1 MFRPETEES
10 DWRELAKLA
19 RRVASRLVPWDR
31 AEDIS
36 QEVFLLLFASDPPRD
51 ARTFVSAVARR
62 LALSHLR
69 SERRRQVRER
79 AYAEGLHVPL
89 IGSGPRSDD
98 SLELRQLP
106 ARERLLAG
114 MLFEGLT
121 VREIGERLRV
131 PKSSVQREI
140 ENLRLQFGRPA
151 APGSGS
157 RRMKS
162 LRSRPTISTNCSTK
176 MAMLPARGF

>member
-10 DWRELAKLA
+10 DWRELAELA

-51 ARTFVSAVARR
+51 ARTYVSAVARR

-69 SERRRQVRER
+69 SERRRQERER
-79 AYAEGLHVPL
+79 AYAEGLYVPL
-89 IGSGPRSDD
+89 IGPGPRSDD
-98 SLELRQLP
+98 SLELRRLP
-106 ARERLLAG
+106 ARERLLAT
-114 MLFEGLT
+114 MLYEGLT
-121 VREIGERLRV
+121 VREMGHRLQA

-140 ENLRLQFGRPA
+140 ERLRRRFGRP
-151 APGSGS
+151 S
-157 RRMKS
+157 
-162 LRSRPTISTNCSTK
+162 STN
-176 MAMLPARGF
+176 PAGQ